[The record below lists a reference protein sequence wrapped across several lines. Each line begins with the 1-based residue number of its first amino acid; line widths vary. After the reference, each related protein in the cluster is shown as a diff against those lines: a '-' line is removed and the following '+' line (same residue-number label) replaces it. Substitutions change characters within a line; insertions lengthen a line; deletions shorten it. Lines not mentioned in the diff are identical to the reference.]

1 MSMLTSENSFLSSL
15 QPHTLS
21 TTYALPSDN
30 QLGNGS
36 AMSDDAVR
44 ARRVQEQIK
53 MKLAEKGTL
62 PRQNGKASQYA
73 MSDYGGSS
81 TMKYS
86 NYSPSYSPQS
96 SYIYSGSK
104 TMGPRMSTRAD
115 FSSRS
120 AAPEMIQ
127 FQRMSVGGGGGGGGG
142 GGFYREEMHS
152 GGFQGSIRQN
162 QMDRD
167 DMSVHSMRNMQTV
180 NPWMIDN
187 SDAGSLV
194 SERDGAFDQQ
204 YSQSAMNGFGTQIRQ
219 GGGTATYQ
227 TGFQTQE
234 PGTYTSTARRSLSG
248 TLSRGSGLGAGGT
261 EIIQQQSFK
270 GPAHRTINRIANR
283 NRMSVS
289 SMTGSRM
296 TSSSGNIGA
305 GGDRMDGGFLMS
317 VKSGS
322 QGNLVQQRQGGMVR
336 SMSMRSVQSVGG
348 GMDIYGQADLD
359 DMPHLQGIGG
369 LDLHTAISYLSEED
383 TGTQILG
390 SAYIQHICYNQK
402 MAKDEVKELG
412 ATELLVKLFNSTDPE
427 VRRYS
432 TGAVRNM
439 IYQHVPNKQD
449 LIDNDGITALDKAL
463 DMEDDEL
470 RKNITGILWN
480 LSAKDPLKEKLRT
493 ILPRLTEK
501 ILIPLSTQAVA
512 KVQKIKENRDIPS
525 DCPSETEIL
534 HNTLGFLRNLSSGSD
549 KVRKEVRETKGLVES
564 LVNFLRSTIDT
575 GKVQE
580 KGAENAMCILRNLSY
595 QLYDEIPPSVQSD
608 LSLDLSPNTSSNTV
622 GCFSPNSRKLKQK
635 MSAQRSFAPSEI
647 AKMPKGMEWLW
658 HPKIVHLYNGVI
670 KSCDINATTR
680 EAAIGALQN
689 ITAGQE
695 LWAEKMSRYVVNN
708 YRMLPNLMDLMRSE
722 RNSELLCLSGLLRSL
737 STHTD
742 TQQAI
747 DIVVKKLPKDGD
759 TDMPSNEVLVNL
771 CGVLNNMV
779 ARNFDAAKRIT
790 ENSGLARLVNMKRM
804 AVKEP
809 AMADVSRSA
818 AIVLRNIYNYRKLHK
833 IFRREGYKKEEI
845 FSDH

>member
-1 MSMLTSENSFLSSL
+1 MSMLTSENAFLSTL

-86 NYSPSYSPQS
+86 NYSPSYSPKS
-96 SYIYSGSK
+96 SYMYSGSK
-104 TMGPRMSTRAD
+104 TLGPRVSTRAE

-120 AAPEMIQ
+120 AAPDMIQ
-127 FQRMSVGGGGGGGGG
+127 FQRMSVGGGGG

-167 DMSVHSMRNMQTV
+167 DISVHSLRNMQTV
-180 NPWMIDN
+180 NPWLIDN
-187 SDAGSLV
+187 SDAGSLI
-194 SERDGAFDQQ
+194 SERDGPFDQQ
-204 YSQSAMNGFGTQIRQ
+204 YSQSAMNGYGTQIRQ
-219 GGGTATYQ
+219 GGGTITYQ

-234 PGTYTSTARRSLSG
+234 PVLTTSRRSISG
-248 TLSRGSGLGAGGT
+248 TLSRGGGQGGGGT

-289 SMTGSRM
+289 STSGSRM

-317 VKSGS
+317 TRSGS
-322 QGNLVQQRQGGMVR
+322 QGNIFQQRQGGMMR
-336 SMSMRSVQSVGG
+336 STSMRSVQSVGG
-348 GMDIYGQADLD
+348 GMDIYGQADLE
-359 DMPHLQGIGG
+359 DMPHLQGINS
-369 LDLHTAISYLSEED
+369 LDTPTAVSYLVED
-383 TGTQILG
+383 DTALQVLG
-390 SAYIQHICYNQK
+390 SAYIQHICYNEK
-402 MAKDEVKELG
+402 TAKDEVRDLG
-412 ATELLVKLFNSTDPE
+412 ATKVLVKLFNSDDPE

-432 TGAVRNM
+432 TGAIRNM
-439 IYQHVPNKQD
+439 IYQHVANKQD
-449 LIDNDGITALDKAL
+449 LIDNNGIKAL
-463 DMEDDEL
+463 DEALEMEDDEL

-480 LSAKDPLKEKLRT
+480 LSAKDLLKEKLKT

-501 ILIPLSTQAVA
+501 VLIPLSTSESTKAEM
-512 KVQKIKENRDIPS
+512 IKEDKGIPS
-525 DCPSETEIL
+525 NSPSETEIL
-534 HNTLGFLRNLSSGSD
+534 HNTLGCLRNMSSGSE

-564 LVNFLRSTIDT
+564 LVNFLRSTLDT

-580 KGAENAMCILRNLSY
+580 KGAENAACILRNLSY
-595 QLYDEIPPSVQSD
+595 QLYDEMPPSMKSN
-608 LSLDLSPNTSSNTV
+608 LSFEGTNTSSNTV
-622 GCFSPNSRKLKQK
+622 GCFSPNSRKIKQK
-635 MSAQRSFAPSEI
+635 TSAQRSFSPTEVS
-647 AKMPKGMEWLW
+647 KMPKGMEWLW
-658 HPKIVHLYNGVI
+658 HPKIVHLYNSVI
-670 KSCDINATTR
+670 KSCEINATTR

-695 LWAEKMSRYVVNN
+695 PWAEKMSRYMVND
-708 YRMLPNLMDLMRSE
+708 YKMLPNLMDLLRSE
-722 RNSELLCLSGLLRSL
+722 RSSELRSLSGLLRSL
-737 STHTD
+737 SSHAD
-742 TQQAI
+742 TVQAI
-747 DIVVKKLPKDGD
+747 DVVVRKLPEDVDKDI
-759 TDMPSNEVLVNL
+759 PSSEVLVNL

-790 ENSGLARLVNMKRM
+790 ENSGLARLMNMKRM
-804 AVKEP
+804 AENES

-818 AIVLRNIYNYRKLHK
+818 SIVLRNIYNYRKLHK
-833 IFRREGYKKEEI
+833 TLRQKGYKKEDLCSE
-845 FSDH
+845 F